1 VLAKPRRDAE
11 ARGLLSAAPARLVA
25 TPKGQLFLNDL
36 LQSFLP

>member
-1 VLAKPRRDAE
+1 MRSLPRRDAE
-11 ARGLLSAAPARLVA
+11 ARGLLSNDPDRLVA